1 MQISRLCLAASLTAI
16 ASVGPAFAAED
27 VGAGQEIYQAQCSA
41 CHSNQPGVNGI
52 GPSLAGV
59 AGRKAGSLP
68 GFHYTP
74 AISGSGLTWDAK
86 TFIQFLADPT
96 KLVPGTAMTV
106 MVPDETGR
114 ANLFAYLATLKDTTA
129 ETKPSGP
136 AVPKITG
143 PTQAELD
150 EAAAATD
157 AWLYASHDYAGT
169 RFVDLN
175 QITPANAKN
184 LRPVCLYRSEQ
195 SASVQTSPLV
205 YGGVMYLTFGRATVA
220 IDAKTCRERWTY
232 IWQPKGQEISPAN
245 RGAAIKDGKLVRGT
259 ADGYLIAL
267 DMADGSLLWSQ
278 PVASAAGGQYF
289 SMPPL
294 ILRRPHHRRAFG
306 RRFRRQ
312 ELGRRLQARDRR
324 AGVEVQSR
332 PRSRR
337 ARRRDLGERRVAQAW
352 RRQPV
357 DAAVARRQ
365 GRHRLPAGRQSR
377 AGLLRRA

>member
-1 MQISRLCLAASLTAI
+1 MQISRLCLAASLAAI
-16 ASVGPAFAAED
+16 TSVGPAFAAED

-129 ETKPSGP
+129 QTKPTGP

-150 EAAAATD
+150 GAAAVDRRLALRLARLCRHAFRRSQSD
-157 AWLYASHDYAGT
+157 HAGQRQEPASRLPLPLRAIGLGADEPARLWRGDVSHLRARHRRHRRQDLPRALDLYLAAQGPGDLARQSRRRHQGRQARARHCRRLSH
-169 RFVDLN
+169 
-175 QITPANAKN
+175 
-184 LRPVCLYRSEQ
+184 RPRHGRRL
-195 SASVQTSPLV
+195 ASVEPA
-205 YGGVMYLTFGRATVA
+205 GRQRRRRS
-220 IDAKTCRERWTY
+220 IFLDA
-232 IWQPKGQEISPAN
+232 
-245 RGAAIKDGKLVRGT
+245 AAH
-259 ADGYLIAL
+259 
-267 DMADGSLLWSQ
+267 
-278 PVASAAGGQYF
+278 
-289 SMPPL
+289 
-294 ILRRPHHRRAFG
+294 LRRPHHRRAFG

-337 ARRRDLGERRVAQAW
+337 ARRRDLGKRRVAQAW

-357 DAAVARRQ
+357 DAALARRQ